1 MGYAHKVVAGVEVV
15 LLDDS
20 VNLYS
25 VPELKKF
32 CKELLKKDSKRIVIS
47 LEKVK
52 FIDSSGLG
60 MLMNL
65 SYDCKQSNVGLKL
78 ANMSVE
84 AERLFNLTKMFESF
98 EIFPTVNEAI
108 RSFG

>member
-1 MGYAHKVVAGVEVV
+1 MGYAHKRVVGVDVIE
-15 LLDDS
+15 LDDAID
-20 VNLYS
+20 LYS

-32 CKELLKKDSKRIVIS
+32 CKELIKKESKRIVIGM
-47 LEKVK
+47 EKLT

-60 MLMNL
+60 MLVNL
-65 SYDCKQSNVGLKL
+65 SHECKQSDVGLKL

-84 AERLFNLTKMFESF
+84 AERTFNLTKMQSNF

>member
-1 MGYAHKVVAGVEVV
+1 MSYVHRKVVGVDVIE
-15 LLDDS
+15 LDESID
-20 VNLYS
+20 LYS

-32 CKELLKKDSKRIVIS
+32 CKELLKKESKRIVFNM
-47 LEKVK
+47 EKLK

-60 MLMNL
+60 MLVNL
-65 SYDCKQSNVGLKL
+65 SHECKQTDVALKL
-78 ANMSVE
+78 ASMSVE
-84 AERLFNLTKMFESF
+84 AERTFSLTKMQNNF

>member
-1 MGYAHKVVAGVEVV
+1 MSYVHRKVVGVDVIE
-15 LLDDS
+15 LDESID
-20 VNLYS
+20 LYS

-32 CKELLKKDSKRIVIS
+32 CKELLKKESKRIVFNM
-47 LEKVK
+47 EKLK

-60 MLMNL
+60 MLVNL
-65 SYDCKQSNVGLKL
+65 AHECKQTDVGLKL
-78 ANMSVE
+78 ASMSVE
-84 AERLFNLTKMFESF
+84 AERTFNLTKMQNNF